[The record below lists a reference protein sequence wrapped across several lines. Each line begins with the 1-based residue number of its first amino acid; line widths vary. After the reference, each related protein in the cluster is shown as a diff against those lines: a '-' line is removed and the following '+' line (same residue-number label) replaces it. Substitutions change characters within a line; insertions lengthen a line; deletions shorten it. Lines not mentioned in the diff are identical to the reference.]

1 MKTEE
6 KHLEEKLEE
15 LENLLSVQDK
25 PSMHSRSMCNTRL
38 AQKRPTKKPKGAL
51 SVKARAKREVSVK
64 SKLPGAYIRRK
75 KQKEKT
81 HEVSERTH
89 TLGLSLRG
97 NPLSLSHSPFG
108 LLLVIYHYLLLTFE
122 V

>member
-1 MKTEE
+1 
-6 KHLEEKLEE
+6 
-15 LENLLSVQDK
+15 
-25 PSMHSRSMCNTRL
+25 MCNTRL

-97 NPLSLSHSPFG
+97 NPLSLVIPPFAC
-108 LLLVIYHYLLLTFE
+108 Y
-122 V
+122 